1 MSLPNITEASIRSN
15 STAQSFERGQTYYK
29 QGCVSTLTLRGN
41 TLLAEVEGSEVNSYC
56 VALRFD
62 QGGFSSVQCSCPYDF
77 EGWCKHIIATML
89 VCLHEPDRIEERP
102 TLEQLLDRLDH
113 LQTQRLVQ
121 SLVEEHP
128 ELIEAVDRHV
138 SLMTSPKPK
147 KQPVK
152 PPRRTTVDPAPV
164 RRQVRQILR
173 DAVRYMEEGYEDD
186 PITEEIISLIQHAQ
200 QLTAQDE
207 SHNALVILEAITT
220 GCIENWDDVEEY
232 GAECVDIVEALN
244 DAWAEAILCADLT
257 EEERVDLRVNL
268 EVWQDEWN
276 TDFAMCLVALH
287 QGWDYPP
294 LQRVL
299 AGNVTEGGAWEG
311 IIPHFGDDLAKIRLQ
326 ILERQERYQE
336 YLYLA
341 EAEGQTK
348 HYLTMLGRL
357 GRVEEATGAAKTQM
371 SSAEEAF
378 ALAQTLREQGALQPA
393 LEVAQTG
400 LSLSGRCRYELA
412 DWTSNLAEGL
422 GDRQAALNARA
433 IAFQANP
440 SFVDYRLVEELAG
453 EAWTTLKV
461 DLLESL
467 KNNSSWRISNTKV
480 DIFLHEGLIDDAI
493 ATVNDLD
500 SYHSALIHR
509 VMKVAI
515 AHNPDWV
522 IENAI
527 PRADSILDRGKAEY
541 YQEAVE
547 WLKQARAAY
556 LELGRQQDWLA
567 YRNNLIQIHGKK
579 RKFMGLMKEKGLD

>member
-1 MSLPNITEASIRSN
+1 MSIPNLTEASIRSN
-15 STAQSFERGQTYYK
+15 STAQSFERGQSYYR
-29 QGCVSTLTLRGN
+29 QGYVSTVTLRGN
-41 TLLAEVEGSEVNSYC
+41 TLMAEVEGSDVQPYC
-56 VALRFD
+56 VTLRFD
-62 QGGFSSVQCSCPYDF
+62 NGGFSSVQCSCPYDF

-89 VCLHEPDRIEERP
+89 VCLHEPDRIEKRP
-102 TLEQLLDRLDH
+102 SLEQLLDRLDH
-113 LQTQRLVQ
+113 LQTQRLIQ
-121 SLVEEHP
+121 SLLEEHP

-138 SLMTSPKPK
+138 SLITSPKSK

-152 PPRRTTVDPAPV
+152 APRRTTVDPAPV

-173 DAVRYMEEGYEDD
+173 DAVRYLEEGYEDD
-186 PITEEIISLIQHAQ
+186 PITEEILSLIQHAQ
-200 QLTAQDE
+200 QLTAQE
-207 SHNALVILEAITT
+207 EAHNALVILEAITT
-220 GCIENWDDVEEY
+220 TCIENWDEVEEY
-232 GAECVDIVEALN
+232 GADCVDIVDALN

-268 EVWQDEWN
+268 EIWQDEWN
-276 TDFAMCLVALH
+276 TDFALCLEALR

-311 IIPHFGDDLAKIRLQ
+311 VVPYFADDLAKIRLQ

-341 EAEGQTK
+341 QAEGQTQL
-348 HYLTMLGRL
+348 YLTTLGRL
-357 GRVEEATGAAKTQM
+357 GRVEEATEAAKTQM

-378 ALAQTLREQGALQPA
+378 ALAQTLREQGKLQPA

-400 LSLSGRCRYELA
+400 LSLPGNRRYELA

-433 IAFQANP
+433 IAFQASP

-453 EAWTTLKV
+453 AAWATLKA

-467 KNNSSWRISNTKV
+467 KNNTGWGLSQTKI
-480 DIFLHEGLIDDAI
+480 DIFLYEGLIDDAI
-493 ATVNDLD
+493 ATVSNLGSYD
-500 SYHSALIHR
+500 SGLVHR
-509 VMKVAI
+509 VMNVAI
-515 AHNPDWV
+515 THNPEWV
-522 IENAI
+522 IKNAI
-527 PRADSILDRGKAEY
+527 PRVDSILARGKAEY
-541 YQEAVE
+541 YEEAVK

-556 LELGRQQDWLA
+556 LELSRQQEWLA
-567 YRNNLIQIHGKK
+567 YRNNFIQTHGKK
-579 RKFMGLMKEKGLD
+579 RKLMGLMKEKGLD